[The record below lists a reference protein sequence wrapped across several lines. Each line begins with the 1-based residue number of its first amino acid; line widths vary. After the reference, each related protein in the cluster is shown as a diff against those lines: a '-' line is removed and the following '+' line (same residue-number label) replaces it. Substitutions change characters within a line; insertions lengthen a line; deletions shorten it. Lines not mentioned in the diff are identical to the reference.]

1 LVLFNVGD
9 VCFLPSSSTL
19 HNFLSLSV
27 MTLVHIVSD
36 IMDVNPDTSPAL
48 VSIADVLTITG
59 LKRTT
64 LYSRMEGLGIKP
76 TKQGRNSFITE
87 DELHTL
93 QALHEH
99 LGKGGMIADF
109 GVVGD
114 DSETRTSATQLTV
127 SPPGTTIP
135 PLVQALE
142 MVAEIMDMAPRPTAA
157 GELREKLQFLD
168 EAVGRAWLIPSGELA
183 AVIPGASQFE
193 RYGFTFTHAAKQGRE
208 WLWRVS
214 KTV

>member
-1 LVLFNVGD
+1 
-9 VCFLPSSSTL
+9 
-19 HNFLSLSV
+19 
-27 MTLVHIVSD
+27 MTLVHIVTD
-36 IMDVNPDTSPAL
+36 IMDVIPDTSPAL
-48 VSIADVLTITG
+48 VSIADVLSMTG

-87 DELHTL
+87 DKLHQL

-99 LGKGGMIADF
+99 LGKGGMIHNF

-114 DSETRTSATQLTV
+114 DSENRTSPIQLIV
-127 SPPGTTIP
+127 SPPGAITPALT
-135 PLVQALE
+135 QALE
-142 MVAEIMDMAPRPTAA
+142 MVAEIMDMSPRPTAA

-168 EAVGRAWLIPSGELA
+168 EAVERAWLIPSGELA
-183 AVIPGASQFE
+183 AVLGLGKVPGTSDFE

-214 KTV
+214 KDI

>member
-1 LVLFNVGD
+1 
-9 VCFLPSSSTL
+9 
-19 HNFLSLSV
+19 
-27 MTLVHIVSD
+27 MTLVHIVTD
-36 IMDVNPDTSPAL
+36 IMDVTPDTSPAL
-48 VSIADVLTITG
+48 VSIADVLSMTG

-87 DELHTL
+87 DELQQL

-114 DSETRTSATQLTV
+114 DSENRTSATQLTV
-127 SPPGTTIP
+127 SAPGAITP

-142 MVAEIMDMAPRPTAA
+142 MVAEIMDMAPKPTAA
-157 GELREKLQFLD
+157 ANLREKLQFLD
-168 EAVGRAWLIPSGELA
+168 EAVERGWLIPSGELA
-183 AVIPGASQFE
+183 DVLGLGTIKGAEFS